1 MAPTVQ
7 PLSLYRICLSASS
20 SIIDNA
26 CNNIFLEHGNYCNT
40 YCTDAIRMLQDYLI
54 QSLPLT
60 IFESLSDDRNARTR
74 HQNSLFLWS
83 KDPRIKLGLFL
94 HPSIRK
100 FGVDGKGNELMLM
113 QQQDDFGSSFGGL
126 DELFWCAH
134 ISRLVNLVQLN
145 LNLITTDE
153 ILLLIGNYCH
163 KLEVVNIVSR
173 IKQDNIP
180 QEPNQDG
187 QPSLPGITLKFCV
200 SDIGLMALC
209 QCKLLHKITMNKITN
224 QTAMPSNRGITLE
237 GVRKLV
243 KELKFLEFISFG
255 SIGKII
261 NHADF
266 DPIKNGDPSEK
277 LRLTYYSELDTSFVD
292 IPRLSLLCPFIVSIS
307 LSVPISIN
315 VVGNV
320 DADLT
325 KCVDILEALA
335 KSNLPL
341 RHIELQHFP
350 FCEAFSMLLQKKGPR
365 LQDLLF
371 RAINPISSEHLI
383 TIGENCPRL
392 QKL

>member
-1 MAPTVQ
+1 M
-7 PLSLYRICLSASS
+7 S
-20 SIIDNA
+20 
-26 CNNIFLEHGNYCNT
+26 
-40 YCTDAIRMLQDYLI
+40 
-54 QSLPLT
+54 
-60 IFESLSDDRNARTR
+60 
-74 HQNSLFLWS
+74 
-83 KDPRIKLGLFL
+83 
-94 HPSIRK
+94 
-100 FGVDGKGNELMLM
+100 
-113 QQQDDFGSSFGGL
+113 
-126 DELFWCAH
+126 
-134 ISRLVNLVQLN
+134 
-145 LNLITTDE
+145 TTFA
-153 ILLLIGNYCH
+153 
-163 KLEVVNIVSR
+163 
-173 IKQDNIP
+173 
-180 QEPNQDG
+180 
-187 QPSLPGITLKFCV
+187 GITLKFCV

-266 DPIKNGDPSEK
+266 DPIKNGDQSEK

>member
-1 MAPTVQ
+1 M
-7 PLSLYRICLSASS
+7 
-20 SIIDNA
+20 
-26 CNNIFLEHGNYCNT
+26 
-40 YCTDAIRMLQDYLI
+40 
-54 QSLPLT
+54 
-60 IFESLSDDRNARTR
+60 
-74 HQNSLFLWS
+74 
-83 KDPRIKLGLFL
+83 
-94 HPSIRK
+94 
-100 FGVDGKGNELMLM
+100 
-113 QQQDDFGSSFGGL
+113 
-126 DELFWCAH
+126 
-134 ISRLVNLVQLN
+134 
-145 LNLITTDE
+145 
-153 ILLLIGNYCH
+153 
-163 KLEVVNIVSR
+163 
-173 IKQDNIP
+173 
-180 QEPNQDG
+180 
-187 QPSLPGITLKFCV
+187 KFCV
-200 SDIGLMALC
+200 SDIGLVALC

-243 KELKFLEFISFG
+243 KGLKFLEFISFG

-266 DPIKNGDPSEK
+266 DPKKEK

-292 IPRLSLLCPFIVSIS
+292 ISRLSQLCPFIVSIS

-335 KSNLPL
+335 KSDLPL

-350 FCEAFSMLLQKKGPR
+350 FCEAFSMLLRKKGPR

-383 TIGENCPRL
+383 CIGENCPRL